1 MKSFLFSFCFI
12 GTLLLNLKILNNN
25 NIYKYINKN
34 LKFSLGKKK
43 KKKKKFK
50 NIHKYLK

>member
-43 KKKKKFK
+43 KKKKNLKTFI
-50 NIHKYLK
+50 NI